1 MRKKTQTSKRRM
13 SPKKKKNINGFLAI
27 LLTGL
32 MTCVIIGCYVLTHMI
47 SMVNGDRIIDLE
59 YYQQNQDQ
67 TTIIYAKDKNDKFVE
82 ISKLHGEKNRV
93 WVDIEDMSEWMGKA
107 FIAIEDKRFNEHKGV
122 DWYSSTFGII
132 RSTIS
137 SGKVRGG
144 STLTQ
149 QLIKNLTGE
158 DGRNINRKYHEMLSA
173 LNMEKYYEKEDIL
186 EAYLN
191 TIYLSHN
198 CYGVQTAAE
207 TYFGKDVS
215 ELNLAECA
223 AIAGITQYPG
233 YYDPLWEPEA
243 NKERQEL
250 CLSMMLEQGM
260 ITQEEYEEAIDFE
273 LIFTNSDKYVAE
285 DKVEVETVTD
295 NDIQSYYV
303 DYVISS
309 VIADLKEQGYSN
321 YEATRM
327 IYSGG
332 LRIYSAVDMEIQSI
346 VEDVYVH
353 RAGFPSESV
362 NSSSELSQSAMTIM
376 DYSGRIVALVGGA
389 GEKTENRSNN
399 RAVAAV
405 RQPGSSIKPLT
416 IYAPAI
422 EEDYITWSSKVKNY
436 GIRWQGNIWPTNY
449 GNNPG
454 SPDSYVTAQYAVSI
468 SYNTVPAQLL
478 MKMGFELSYDYL
490 KNTFKIS
497 TYSDAKD
504 SVSPSALATG
514 GSTGGVTTLQM
525 AAAFSSFGNG
535 GKYYEPYCYYEVK
548 DNKGET
554 ILQKKSDDDY
564 EQIISPE
571 TAYVMN
577 QMLQTV
583 FYGSAGTAREYAVK
597 NHRTFGKTGTTSNNY
612 DRWCVAG
619 TSHYIAAV
627 WFGYDYNKQIKVS
640 GSPAGQ
646 IFEKVM
652 NEVHKD
658 LSKQEFKQYT
668 DDVKK
673 LAYCTGSGLI
683 AGEDCASKA
692 FGWYKESNIPATCS
706 NCSLYSKEDESS
718 TDVSETTQPNTPD
731 VNQEATTKRPE
742 TTTRPPETTT
752 RPPETTT
759 RPPETTTNPI
769 SPAPIPEIPSD
780 VSADLLDIQ

>member
-1 MRKKTQTSKRRM
+1 MRKKTQTSKKRV
-13 SPKKKKNINGFLAI
+13 SPKKKKKFGGFLAVLFVGI
-27 LLTGL
+27 
-32 MTCVIIGCYVLTHMI
+32 MTCVIVCCYVLSDMI
-47 SMVNGDRIIDLE
+47 STVNGDRIIDLE

-67 TTIIYAKDKNDKFVE
+67 TTIIYAKDKKGDFVE

-132 RSTIS
+132 RSAIS
-137 SGKVRGG
+137 SGNIRGG

-158 DGRNINRKYHEMLSA
+158 DGRNINRKYNEMLSA

-198 CYGVQTAAE
+198 CYGVQTASE

-233 YYDPLWEPEA
+233 YYDPLWKPEA
-243 NKERQEL
+243 NKERQKL

-260 ITQEEYEEAIDFE
+260 ITQEEYEEAINYE

-285 DKVEVETVTD
+285 DKVEVETIKD
-295 NDIQSYYV
+295 NDVQSYYV
-303 DYVISS
+303 DYVISR
-309 VIADLKEQGYSN
+309 VISDLKKLGYSH

-332 LRIYSAVDMEIQSI
+332 LHIYSAIDLEIQSK
-346 VEDVYVH
+346 VDDVYVY
-353 RAGFPSESV
+353 RAGFPSETV
-362 NSSSELSQSAMTIM
+362 NSSSELAQSAMTIM
-376 DYSGRIVALVGGA
+376 DYSGRIVALAGGA

-399 RAVAAV
+399 RAVAAI

-422 EEDYITWSSKVKNY
+422 EEDYITWSSMIKNY
-436 GIRWQGNIWPTNY
+436 GISWQGSIWPTNY

-454 SPDSYVTAQYAVSI
+454 SPDSYVTAQYAVAI

-490 KNTFKIS
+490 KNSFHIT
-497 TYSDAKD
+497 TYSDSQD

-525 AAAFSSFGNG
+525 AAAFASFGNG

-548 DNKGET
+548 DNKGEV
-554 ILQKKSDDDY
+554 ILQKNDEY
-564 EQIISPE
+564 EQAVSPE

-577 QMLQTV
+577 KMLQTV
-583 FYGSAGTAREYAVK
+583 FYGSGGTARGYAVA
-597 NHRTFGKTGTTSNNY
+597 NHRTFGKTGTTTSNK

-619 TSHYIAAV
+619 TSYYVAAV
-627 WFGYDYNKQIKVS
+627 WYGYDYNKQIKES
-640 GSPAGQ
+640 GNPAGR
-646 IFEKVM
+646 IFETIM
-652 NEVHKD
+652 NDIHKD
-658 LSKQEFKQYT
+658 LPEQEFEKYT
-668 DDVKK
+668 DDAVSRT
-673 LAYCTGSGLI
+673 YCTNSGLI
-683 AGEDCASKA
+683 AGSECPSTAT
-692 FGWYKESNIPATCS
+692 GWYKKSNIPAVCS
-706 NCSLYSKEDESS
+706 GGCGAPEEGEDESTTK
-718 TDVSETTQPNTPD
+718 TDNPNPSETTTKPGTTQPGTTEN
-731 VNQEATTKRPE
+731 TTKPV
-742 TTTRPPETTT
+742 
-752 RPPETTT
+752 
-759 RPPETTTNPI
+759 
-769 SPAPIPEIPSD
+769 EIPSITIPE
-780 VSADLLDIQ
+780 VPTEVPVVIPEVPVN